1 MKRIWSGF
9 QLPFS
14 ISFPGLMKAPF
25 SVRRSGRFKHK
36 KMFEKIIQ
44 TDHSKT
50 TIIIRLIVG
59 AVFLS
64 EGIQKFLFPAIR
76 GAGRF
81 EKIGLPSPEFLG
93 SFVGTFE
100 ILCGVLILIGLVT
113 RLASIPLI
121 IIMLVAFATTKAE
134 VLANDGFWELLHG
147 SRTDWSMLLGSIF
160 LLIRGGGY
168 WSIDHNQSRVKN

>member
-1 MKRIWSGF
+1 M
-9 QLPFS
+9 
-14 ISFPGLMKAPF
+14 
-25 SVRRSGRFKHK
+25 FKKLIH
-36 KMFEKIIQ
+36 
-44 TDHSKT
+44 TDNSKT

-100 ILCGVLILIGLVT
+100 IICGLLILLGLLT

-121 IIMLVAFATTKAE
+121 IIMLVAIVTTKSE
-134 VLANDGFWELLHG
+134 VLAEKGFWEMMHG

-160 LLIRGGGY
+160 LLIKGGGF
-168 WSIDHNQSRVKN
+168 WSADKILTKNGA